1 MIFLEKAITPMHEL
15 LLQIRTAFRS
25 NMPPTREELESW
37 YINSKAVS
45 KALDDRLFIVMSAQ
59 DKGWTFAKE
68 LDFYKSGRQ
77 IDRDV

>member
-1 MIFLEKAITPMHEL
+1 
-15 LLQIRTAFRS
+15 
-25 NMPPTREELESW
+25 MPPTREELESW